1 MQEYKAIKPELELLN
16 QSLCELIEQA
26 RNVPATSDQ
35 IFEEWETACRK
46 ISVQLADD
54 WIRVAVVGAIK
65 SGKSTLINAM
75 LAGDYLKRGAG
86 VVTSMVTRL
95 RRGDKLRARI
105 YFKSW
110 EEVNGDIERA
120 LMLFPSSEWR
130 SRKDAF
136 DIRRE
141 TDRRDLA
148 AALESL
154 STRELVSNDSRNL
167 NSLYLSAYLQ
177 GYERVK
183 DIIGEDNVVKEF
195 SGSEFSAHQEF
206 SGNDTLA
213 FYLKDICLEVDSQ
226 NLEASLEVADCQ
238 GSDSPNPLHLAMI
251 QDYLLSANL
260 LVYVISSRTGIRQ
273 ADINF
278 LSMIRRMGF
287 IEHIVFVVNFDFN
300 EHEAPEDLNAL
311 VERIKEDLR
320 IIRTAPRVY
329 TFSALFSLFNSLA
342 ADLPEKDRQRLSQWQ
357 ADTRLVEFSA
367 SEEKR
372 FRRSFYDIVTRQRD
386 LILFKAPL
394 DRLRMIA
401 GGMLKWCRMNR
412 DVLKKGAEASTDLI
426 KKIKAEQKRVD
437 RVQQMIKSTVEGAV
451 QQIKRDLKKDAD
463 GFLDPRYGEV
473 TGPILEFIK
482 NYTISPEQY
491 ADTLAAGRFSDAL
504 YMVYQDFTHQL
515 DALMAETVNPRIFHF
530 IKTQEDRIKE
540 YFDSITGPY
549 EAMVNDAMAQYNSA
563 LDSLG
568 LETVETGQNRVT
580 LPDVQAVKRQN
591 ELEIPTAAAT
601 LNYSR
606 SIKTEAI
613 MRFGVSSLAG
623 RIRRLIR
630 RKPGNGGSEGHAAL
644 KAAVKRMKRETEEG
658 IAFQFK
664 NYKENIKFQYLFSL
678 VDAMAAR
685 LYDELMDQFH
695 DFTSDLVRLSELTG
709 KQQVDEADVV
719 NQLNE
724 MAHQA
729 VNLEERL
736 KEVAGQMTERETA
749 AVAEDGA

>member
-1 MQEYKAIKPELELLN
+1 MHEYKAIKPELELLN
-16 QSLCELIEQA
+16 QSLCELMEQA
-26 RNVPATSDQ
+26 RSLPATSDQ

-65 SGKSTLINAM
+65 SGKSSLINAM

-105 YFKSW
+105 FFKSW
-110 EEVNGDIERA
+110 EEVNADIERA

-130 SRKDAF
+130 SRRDAF

-141 TDRRDLA
+141 TDRSDLT

-154 STRELVSNDSRNL
+154 STRELLSNDSRNL

-195 SGSEFSAHQEF
+195 SGSEFPAHQEF

-213 FYLKDICLEVDSQ
+213 FYLKDICLEVDSR

-329 TFSALFSLFNSLA
+329 TFSALFSLFPSIA
-342 ADLPEKDRQRLSQWQ
+342 AELPEKDRQRLSQWQ
-357 ADTRLVEFSA
+357 SDTRLAEFSA

-451 QQIKRDLKKDAD
+451 QQIKRDLKKDVD

-491 ADTLAAGRFSDAL
+491 ADTLSAGRFSDAL
-504 YMVYQDFTHQL
+504 YMVYQDFTYQL
-515 DALMAETVNPRIFHF
+515 DALMAETVNPKIFHF
-530 IKTQEDRIKE
+530 IKNQEDRVKE

-549 EAMVNDAMAQYNSA
+549 EAMVSDAMAQYNSA
-563 LDSLG
+563 LESLG
-568 LETVETGQNRVT
+568 LETVETGRHRIT

-613 MRFGVSSLAG
+613 MRFGVSNLAG

-630 RKPGNGGSEGHAAL
+630 RKPEGGGQAGHAAL

-658 IAFQFK
+658 ISFQFK

-678 VDAMAAR
+678 VDAIAAR
-685 LYDELMDQFH
+685 LYDELMDRFH
-695 DFTSDLVRLSELTG
+695 DFTSDLVKLSELTG
-709 KQQVDEADVV
+709 KQQVDESAVV

-736 KEVAGQMTERETA
+736 GEVAEQMSARETSR
-749 AVAEDGA
+749 AEDGA